1 MKVIR
6 FDNEGPANRGEYI
19 SSKTSIREI
28 AMEYGHTQDTIE
40 LYDDDDVLVAIAT
53 WPQTGGGLYVLHRK
67 KSRPKSNLQG
77 FHTLKIKGHCN
88 V

>member
-53 WPQTGGGLYVLHRK
+53 WPQTGGGLICIAPEK
-67 KSRPKSNLQG
+67 ISTQIQSTG
-77 FHTLKIKGHCN
+77 FSYTKN
-88 V
+88 

>member
-1 MKVIR
+1 MLNERMSIMKVIR

-53 WPQTGGGLYVLHRK
+53 WPQTGGAYMYCTGK
-67 KSRPKSNLQG
+67 NLDPNPIYRV
-77 FHTLKIKGHCN
+77 FIH
-88 V
+88 